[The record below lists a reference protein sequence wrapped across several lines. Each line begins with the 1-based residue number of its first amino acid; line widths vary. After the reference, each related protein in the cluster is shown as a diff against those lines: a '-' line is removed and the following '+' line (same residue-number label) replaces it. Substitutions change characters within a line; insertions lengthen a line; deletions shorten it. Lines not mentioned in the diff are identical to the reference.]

1 MDQKY
6 EYDMPGGYHADSRAF
21 SAYSPR
27 IFRARALRGQ
37 CTENMRQ
44 RYAYFPRIF
53 RVFSAHSPRNFRAL
67 KNFKKDPFFYFSKFF
82 KILKSQKKIKKI
94 KNIKDI

>member
-44 RYAYFPRIF
+44 RNAYFPRIF
-53 RVFSAHSPRNFRAL
+53 RAFSAHL
-67 KNFKKDPFFYFSKFF
+67 KIKKGPIFNFSKFS
-82 KILKSQKKIKKI
+82 KIPKISI
-94 KNIKDI
+94 FF